1 MVCVT
6 VLVRGVSHTTHFQT
20 DIVRL
25 LDFSLLS
32 LSLPPCECFGGSGGG
47 TKPAPQKPPTAKLQ
61 HVLQQRQV
69 QRFARMLGNM
79 KISHRR
85 HYCASHSPASLVA
98 VSCLWVCALLL
109 APVQCHECE
118 EHSCEEVLNQAMQ
131 LVLET
136 ANNTTALA
144 LRASDMLSASS
155 YQCCLQYL
163 HIRTRWALVRLPP
176 PHFKKLHV

>member
-1 MVCVT
+1 
-6 VLVRGVSHTTHFQT
+6 LAAAAA
-20 DIVRL
+20 
-25 LDFSLLS
+25 
-32 LSLPPCECFGGSGGG
+32 
-47 TKPAPQKPPTAKLQ
+47 APTCSKATQLAKLQ
-61 HVLQQRQV
+61 HVLQQRQA
-69 QRFARMLGNM
+69 QRFARMVGNM
-79 KISHRR
+79 NISHHR
-85 HYCASHSPASLVA
+85 HYRASHSPASLVA

-144 LRASDMLSASS
+144 VRASDMLSASS

-163 HIRTRWALVRLPP
+163 HIRIRSALVRLPP